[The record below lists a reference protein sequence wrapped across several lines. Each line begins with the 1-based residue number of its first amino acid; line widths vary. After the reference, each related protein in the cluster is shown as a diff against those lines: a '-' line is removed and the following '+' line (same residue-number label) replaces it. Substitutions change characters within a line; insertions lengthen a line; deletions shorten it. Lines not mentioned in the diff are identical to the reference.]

1 MSKVG
6 VLTIFGG
13 LISAAALAAAAV
25 DAPPTAVAP
34 AAAATGA
41 AAASEAPAQP
51 APREAQIPFASKGGI
66 WNWRVVDNNTVLI
79 ESRGR
84 KWYQATLF
92 GNCINLAFANSLAF
106 IPNPSGSFDKFSTIR
121 SHGQRCPLVSLI
133 EVPAPPKKPNPK
145 NVVPAAAVPHSSPQ

>member
-1 MSKVG
+1 MSNAKFWSIVASNCA
-6 VLTIFGG
+6 V
-13 LISAAALAAAAV
+13 AALAAAAV
-25 DAPPTAVAP
+25 DAPPPAAP
-34 AAAATGA
+34 A
-41 AAASEAPAQP
+41 PQ

-84 KWYQATLF
+84 QWYQATLF
-92 GNCINLAFANSLAF
+92 GNCINLAFANSLSF

-145 NVVPAAAVPHSSPQ
+145 NVAPATPHSSAQ

>member
-1 MSKVG
+1 MSNAKFWSIVASNFA
-6 VLTIFGG
+6 V
-13 LISAAALAAAAV
+13 AALAAAAV
-25 DAPPTAVAP
+25 DAPPPAAP
-34 AAAATGA
+34 A
-41 AAASEAPAQP
+41 PQ

-84 KWYQATLF
+84 QWYQATLF
-92 GNCINLAFANSLAF
+92 GNCINLAFANSLSF

-145 NVVPAAAVPHSSPQ
+145 NVAPATPHSSAQ